1 MEDVI
6 EFRDPEINAEQVMAR
21 IRERIAARRALA
33 ASRGLDYDS
42 LAKGHE
48 LVLTPAAR
56 AAPAR
61 NNSALLLTAGQDVA
75 RTRQN
80 ADSISVPVSLIG
92 YGLPGDSLLRKVRTV
107 FHRLAVYYTNLLAG
121 KQAAVNR
128 SHADA
133 LASLLAA
140 LEEAHRR
147 IDVLQSDL
155 DRLRGDLENKRE
167 P

>member
-1 MEDVI
+1 MEDVF
-6 EFRDPEINAEQVMAR
+6 EFRDTEINAEEIMAR

-48 LVLTPAAR
+48 LVLTPAAQ

-61 NNSALLLTAGQDVA
+61 NNPALLQTAGQDVA

-80 ADSISVPVSLIG
+80 ADSISVPVSLVG
-92 YGLPGDSLLRKVRTV
+92 YGLPGDSLLRRVRTV

-121 KQAAVNR
+121 KQTAVNR

-133 LASLLAA
+133 FASLLAA
-140 LEEAHRR
+140 LEDAHRR
-147 IDVLQSDL
+147 IDGLQSDV
-155 DRLRGDLENKRE
+155 DRLRGELENRRDL
-167 P
+167 